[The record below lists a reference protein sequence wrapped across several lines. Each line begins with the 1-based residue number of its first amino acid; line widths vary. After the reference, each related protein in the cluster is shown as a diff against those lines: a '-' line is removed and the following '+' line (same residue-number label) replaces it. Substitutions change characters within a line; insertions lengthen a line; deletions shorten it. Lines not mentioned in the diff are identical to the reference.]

1 MKERRIGT
9 FSLGVVLLV
18 YGVLF
23 LISTYVK
30 SFSFYFVFR
39 LWPFIFI
46 VLGVEISYS
55 AVRYKEENYRYDFAA
70 ILLICILMIFAM
82 SMGGMDWLY
91 QHGYE
96 WYESYIEL
104 Q

>member
-9 FSLGVVLLV
+9 FSLGIVLLV

-30 SFSFYFVFR
+30 SFSLYFVFR

-46 VLGVEISYS
+46 VLGGEILYS
-55 AVRYKEENYRYDFAA
+55 AVRYREENYRYDFAA
-70 ILLICILMIFAM
+70 NQKNCSKIITVIVLPVAHCGIQDF
-82 SMGGMDWLY
+82 SSKHNKY
-91 QHGYE
+91 KRP
-96 WYESYIEL
+96 
-104 Q
+104 